1 MKGKR
6 ILISAVL
13 SAALILTGCQSANTN
28 ATSAET
34 AAATQTVTAETTAAA
49 TEAAMT
55 TAAATTRAAREKLL
69 PLAENTSG
77 MVQIQTVSGSVTYK
91 YNSYII
97 TSAGGE
103 TVIVDPT
110 EMPGK
115 DVVDLNPA
123 AIVNTHAHG
132 DHNDLAYSESY
143 DCQKLPYIA
152 GDINTEDFHI
162 YTVDSAHSSDT
173 ILDPPDNFIIVFE
186 VDGLR
191 IAHMGDVGQETLTD
205 EQLEAI
211 GPIDIAFMQFDNS
224 FSSMSLKNMKGF
236 NLIEQ
241 LNPKIIIPTHYAK
254 ADLPLF
260 DEKYGGTTE
269 VENVLT
275 ISAEALPEDTMNVY
289 LISNTHYYR

>member
-1 MKGKR
+1 MKR
-6 ILISAVL
+6 ILIAAVL
-13 SAALILTGCQSANTN
+13 SAALVLSGCQSAKTNTDV
-28 ATSAET
+28 TSSKT
-34 AAATQTVTAETTAAA
+34 AVQSTAAETTAAV
-49 TEAAMT
+49 T
-55 TAAATTRAAREKLL
+55 TAAATTAAATTKPAREKLL
-69 PLAENTSG
+69 PLTENTSG
-77 MVQIQTVSGSVTYK
+77 KVQIQTVSGSVTYK

-97 TSAGGE
+97 TSAEGE

-115 DVVDLNPA
+115 DLIDLNPA

-132 DHNDLAYSESY
+132 DHNDLKFSDSY

-152 GDINTEDFHI
+152 GDFRTKDFHI
-162 YTVDSAHSSDT
+162 YTVASAHSGDT
-173 ILDPPDNFIIVFE
+173 INDPADNYIIVFE

-191 IAHMGDVGQETLTD
+191 IAHMGDIGQETLTD
-205 EQLEAI
+205 EQLEEI

-260 DEKYGGTTE
+260 EEKYGGTTE
-269 VENVLT
+269 FENVLT
-275 ISAEALPEDTMNVY
+275 ISAEDLPEDTMNVY
-289 LISNTHYYR
+289 LITNTHYYR